1 MKSYDAIII
10 GAGPAGCASALFLHR
25 AGYQVIVLDRALFP
39 RDKVCGE
46 FISPAADSIL
56 NDLGV
61 LSSIEKENPE
71 RVRGV
76 FISSYEGA
84 ELGID
89 YPPIEKGQE
98 RPTSLSVPR
107 FLLDNLLLK
116 RLKDIGIEV
125 LEQHSVDDFIFD
137 SGNVSG
143 VKARD
148 SENKKLEL
156 AAKVVIDAGGR
167 NAISLRRLDL
177 KNNIKGE
184 GKIAIAAHWKNI
196 KLPQAYCYMHVGK
209 PGYTGIAQ
217 VDRDS
222 VNAVMIAGTSQVKGQ
237 NIVEF
242 YKNGI
247 TQNIK
252 RRELLA
258 GAELAEE
265 PRTVESLAF
274 SVKAPQCGGLVL
286 VGDASGFIDPFT
298 GEGIYLSLRSAQLA
312 AQMLDSAF
320 QKQDFSK
327 IKLAEYDQ
335 ARSNE
340 FSAKFTLSRILQK
353 AIYNKRLCD
362 LVVKTLSQNPSLANQ
377 IVGVIGDYYPARNT
391 VSLSF
396 LIKFLLGIFSPQ
408 YKLTEYKMREAMD
421 VN

>member
-1 MKSYDAIII
+1 MKSYDAVII

-25 AGYQVIVLDRALFP
+25 AGYQVILLDRALFP

-56 NDLGV
+56 DDLGV

-71 RVRGV
+71 RVQGV

-89 YPPIEKGQE
+89 YPPLEKGQKN
-98 RPTSLSVPR
+98 PTSLSVPR
-107 FLLDNLLLK
+107 FLLDNLFLK
-116 RLKDIGIEV
+116 RLKSIGIEV
-125 LEQHSVDDFIFD
+125 LEEHSVDDFIFD
-137 SGNVSG
+137 SGNVAG
-143 VKARD
+143 VKVRD
-148 SENKKLEL
+148 SENKNLEL
-156 AAKVVIDAGGR
+156 SAKVVIDAGGR
-167 NAISLRRLDL
+167 NAVSLRRLNL

-196 KLPQAYCYMHVGK
+196 RLPQAYCYMHVGD

-217 VDRDS
+217 VGRDS
-222 VNAVMIAGTSQVKGQ
+222 VNAVMIASTSKVKGQ
-237 NIVEF
+237 NIAEF

-247 TQNIK
+247 YKNTK
-252 RRELLA
+252 RRKLLA

-312 AQMLDSAF
+312 AQTLDSAF

-327 IKLAEYDQ
+327 NKLAEYDQ
-335 ARSNE
+335 ARSKE

-353 AIYNKRLCD
+353 VIYNRRFCD
-362 LVVKTLSQNPSLANQ
+362 LVVKTLIKNPSLGNSL
-377 IVGVIGDYYPARNT
+377 VGVIGDYYPAKQT
-391 VSLSF
+391 VSFGF
-396 LIKFLLGIFSPQ
+396 LMQFLRGTFLPEKRKSKANFKSLPIS
-408 YKLTEYKMREAMD
+408 
-421 VN
+421 